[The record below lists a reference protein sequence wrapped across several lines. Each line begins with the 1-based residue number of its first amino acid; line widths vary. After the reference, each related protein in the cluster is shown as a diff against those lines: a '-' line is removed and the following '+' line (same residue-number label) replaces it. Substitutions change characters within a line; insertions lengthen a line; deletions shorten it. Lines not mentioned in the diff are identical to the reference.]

1 MLSFSCGV
9 GFMDGIYRGRKL
21 VEDVYERK
29 EISTYVIP
37 FEAKFMFEI
46 GFIGL
51 GGSWFGNLNSKKSI
65 SGGMV
70 ELSIGVF

>member
-1 MLSFSCGV
+1 
-9 GFMDGIYRGRKL
+9 MDGIDRGKKL
-21 VEDVYERK
+21 REHVYERI

-46 GFIGL
+46 GFIGI
-51 GGSWFGNLNSKKSI
+51 GGSWFGNLNTKKSI
-65 SGGMV
+65 SGGLL